1 MKKNIN
7 KKKYCV
13 RGVLIVSVV
22 LLIILVS
29 WQNKVEQQVKYS
41 GSIDA
46 MNDVQESIKNEK
58 IN

>member
-29 WQNKVEQQVKYS
+29 WQNKVEHQAKHS
-41 GSIDA
+41 GTIDA
-46 MNDVQESIKNEK
+46 MNDVQELIKNEK